1 MASKVG
7 RWDVDV
13 ERKIGSGCP
22 HYWARGRTDAL
33 LTLDTFTAARLGA
46 FDRATV
52 YICNLHCMIKCCAY
66 AALVGF
72 RSTTRHS
79 PITARLHLS
88 STFIQGLG
96 VEAQEARV

>member
-1 MASKVG
+1 MASKVN
-7 RWDVDV
+7 WDVDV

-33 LTLDTFTAARLGA
+33 LTLHTTAARLGA
-46 FDRATV
+46 FDRAIV
-52 YICNLHCMIKCCAY
+52 YICNLHCMINCCAY